1 MKSFENIFKS
11 IDEDDIEYIYLLFFD
26 IKGLIHT
33 VQTFSKDAYRILSY
47 GLSLNISDIE
57 GFDTMKI
64 INLIPIPAT
73 FTILP
78 WRPQQGKCASM
89 ICQILP
95 LQKQSPN
102 LDSRNISART
112 MEKCISHGLF
122 FEITPGIEFYTFHT
136 DDAGLPTTLTYD
148 KSNEY
153 DFGPADTG
161 LNLKRD
167 ITLTLSECEI
177 SATHFFTKKDPGLHE
192 IVLQQNDFKTI
203 CDTISITK
211 SICKIIGGRHG
222 FHVSFLPKP
231 TNNASGSN
239 MPLQFIC
246 LNDDENNILY
256 NEHDKNK
263 LSDIGY
269 NFIAGILKH
278 IREISLIT
286 NPLITSY
293 KKLASSRIGSYVGWT
308 SDSTNLNTVIQIIP
322 SFIENDVMIQIS
334 NVDVSCNSHLALSL
348 LLEAGLD
355 GITNNLLPPQ
365 EMEASSFNKS
375 DTDLS
380 LQNITR
386 LPLSM
391 EEAIYEF
398 KKSTFAQRV
407 LGNDIFQKY
416 IEIKEREYKEYA
428 ETVSEWELNKY
439 MGDY

>member
-33 VQTFSKDAYRILSY
+33 VQTFSK
-47 GLSLNISDIE
+47 E

-192 IVLQQNDFKTI
+192 IVLHQKDLQTI